1 MSVNGSS
8 IVWVSFKKEQK
19 ASVRADLEC
28 DITWRSFQMKSV
40 HRSVTEITPEM
51 RAELRALNDETL
63 KRRTLKPNA
72 SVSCIKWL

>member
-1 MSVNGSS
+1 
-8 IVWVSFKKEQK
+8 
-19 ASVRADLEC
+19 
-28 DITWRSFQMKSV
+28 MKSV